1 MLGIPTDPSGHPE
14 RGFKLARIQSL
25 QELEGGTY
33 WSQLQPYFLKDDFR
47 RLRYAIQERTHG
59 RLAAA
64 ATVSVRGASGA
75 GEMDVAFVADRL
87 AATLTI
93 AEAGLPDYCLTL
105 VGQGRLVYTGAV
117 GAPLSI
123 DEKVGLI
130 YRGRPGTALAATNVH
145 QRVAIWIPQ
154 TSLAQR
160 LAALLGA
167 PAPGEA
173 EFQPA
178 FEWDAPRSQ
187 ALRHLVGLLMSE
199 LQAPVPSILGSEAA
213 SRSFTDL
220 LIYTLLN
227 SVPHTYSTVLERPG
241 SRVAP
246 GTLRRAESYIR
257 AHVEEPI
264 ALHEVAAAAGC
275 SVRSLQ
281 HAFRNF
287 RETTPL
293 LAIRRARLEAA
304 RDALRSGDAGG
315 TITAIAHRFGFA
327 NPGRFTRLYRAAFG
341 ESPGE
346 VLRRR

>member
-14 RGFKLARIQSL
+14 RGFKLARIRSL

-33 WSQLQPYFLKDDFR
+33 WSQLQPYFLKADFQ
-47 RLRYAIQERTHG
+47 RLRYSIQERTHG

-64 ATVSVRGASGA
+64 ETVSVRGASGA
-75 GEMDVAFVADRL
+75 GEFDVAFVGDRL

-105 VGQGRLVYTGAV
+105 IGQGELVYKGAV
-117 GAPLSI
+117 GPPVPI

-130 YRGRPGTALAATNVH
+130 YRGRPGTTLAATGMH

-154 TSLAQR
+154 SSLTQR
-160 LAALLGA
+160 LSALLDA
-167 PAPGEA
+167 PVSTDV

-178 FEWDAPRSQ
+178 FEWGAPRWQ
-187 ALRHLVGLLMSE
+187 TLRHLVGLFMIE
-199 LQAPVPSILGSEAA
+199 LQAPVPSALGSEAA
-213 SRSFTDL
+213 RRSFADL

-227 SVPHTYSTVLERPG
+227 SVSHTHSALLERP
-241 SRVAP
+241 SARIAP

-281 HAFRNF
+281 HAFRDF
-287 RETTPL
+287 QETTPL
-293 LAIRRARLEAA
+293 LAIRYARLEAA
-304 RDALRSGDAGG
+304 RAALRSGGAV
-315 TITAIAHRFGFA
+315 TITEIAHRFGFS
-327 NPGRFTRLYRAAFG
+327 NPGRFTRLYRTAFG
-341 ESPGE
+341 ETPRE
-346 VLRRR
+346 ALRRR